1 MAEAQAVTES
11 STQLRREIT
20 TWGSFTWG
28 YADVGA
34 DVYVALGLVMATAEG
49 LANVA
54 FLFAGLVYVTVGLA
68 YTELSAAYPLAG
80 GGQFFVLRGLGD
92 FWGFVAGWAVL
103 LDFTVD
109 IALFAYSSAGYV
121 NHFFPHLNQVPWIV
135 IETCAMIVFLY
146 AVNVAGVR
154 ESTRLNAVAAA
165 IDIASETTLICI
177 GFVFAFSP
185 SLWWQQMSFDLLHF
199 DPSKLAL
206 GASLAIISFVGLESI
221 AQAAQE
227 TVRPSTVMPRT
238 SIALILMILAYA
250 LALSNLGL
258 GMVPWQTYDPFTGG
272 YGCAHHLAAHSI
284 CQVHLN
290 HENAPVP
297 WLADNLPTIGQF
309 VAPIVSVLGAM
320 LLLISANTGVYGS
333 SRIAY
338 SMAGYKQL
346 PRFFAQVSE
355 RRRTPVVALSIF
367 SGIALLILLSSAF
380 TPDILNTLGD
390 VYAFGATTSYTLVF
404 IAAFRLRFT
413 DPATPRPFL
422 MPWNFTVRRAG
433 RPVQVSVV
441 NLLGIL
447 GIAGILAMVLVT
459 HPIGRVAGPLWVA
472 LGLALYVVYR
482 RRQRLPFPGSLE
494 RDWSTAQ
501 LATYRESGEEA
512 LAVEYE
518 GNLRRTR
525 QKASVAAT
533 GVDGN
538 RTGPRESMRGEPDS
552 AEQNRHIGVG
562 KH

>member
-1 MAEAQAVTES
+1 MAEADRAADEV
-11 STQLRREIT
+11 TQLRREIT

-34 DVYVALGLVMATAEG
+34 DVYVALGLVLATAEG

-92 FWGFVAGWAVL
+92 LLGFIAGWAVL

-121 NHFFPHLNQVPWIV
+121 NHFFPHLNQLPWIV
-135 IETCAMIVFLY
+135 IETSLMILFLY
-146 AVNVAGVR
+146 GVNVAGVR

-165 IDIASETTLICI
+165 VDITSETFLIFI
-177 GFVFAFSP
+177 GFLVAFSP
-185 SLWWQQMSFDLLHF
+185 TLWWNQMSLSLLHF
-199 DPSKLAL
+199 DPGKLAL

-250 LALSNLGL
+250 LALSNLAL
-258 GMVPWQTYDPFTGG
+258 GMVPWQTYDPFSAGH
-272 YGCAHHLAAHSI
+272 GCAPHLATHAI

-297 WLADNLPTIGQF
+297 WLADNMPLIGAIL
-309 VAPIVSVLGAM
+309 APIVSGLGAV
-320 LLLISANTGVYGS
+320 LLLISSNTGVYGS

-338 SMAGYKQL
+338 SMASYQQL
-346 PRFFAQVSE
+346 PKFFAQVND

-404 IAAFRLRFT
+404 IAALRLRFV
-413 DPATPRPFL
+413 DPDTPRPFK
-422 MPWNFTVRRAG
+422 MPWNFTVRRNG
-433 RPVQVSVV
+433 RPVQISAV
-441 NLLGIL
+441 NLLGIV
-447 GIAGILAMVLVT
+447 GIVGILTMVIAT
-459 HPIGRVAGPLWVA
+459 HPIGRIAGPVWIA
-472 LGLALYVVYR
+472 LGLVLYVAFR
-482 RRQRLPFPGSLE
+482 RRERLPFPGSVG

-501 LATYRESGEEA
+501 LAVYRESGEHE
-512 LAVEYE
+512 LADEYE
-518 GNLRRTR
+518 ENLRRTQR
-525 QKASVAAT
+525 RIRRERSELEDTAVGVQKA
-533 GVDGN
+533 
-538 RTGPRESMRGEPDS
+538 GPPNLPR
-552 AEQNRHIGVG
+552 
-562 KH
+562 

>member
-1 MAEAQAVTES
+1 MSTSTQSPAGSDLPDVEADAPVGTQP
-11 STQLRREIT
+11 QLRREIT

-92 FWGFVAGWAVL
+92 FWGFIAGWAVL

-109 IALFAYSSAGYV
+109 ITLFAYSSAGYV

-135 IETCAMIVFLY
+135 IETSIMILLLY
-146 AVNVAGVR
+146 GVNVAGVR

-165 IDIASETTLICI
+165 IDIGSETTLIFI
-177 GFVFAFSP
+177 GFVAAFSP
-185 SLWWQQMSFDLLHF
+185 SLWMNQTGTSLLHF
-199 DPSKLAL
+199 DGSKLAL

-227 TVRPSTVMPRT
+227 TVRPATIMPRT

-250 LALSNLGL
+250 LALSNLAL
-258 GMVPWQTYDPFTGG
+258 GMVPWQTYDPFTAG
-272 YGCAHHLAAHSI
+272 YGCAHHLGAHAI

-297 WLADNLPTIGQF
+297 WLADNLPRIGGLI
-309 VAPIVSVLGAM
+309 APLVSVLGAM
-320 LLLISANTGVYGS
+320 LLLISSNTGVYGS

-338 SMAGYKQL
+338 SMAGYNQL
-346 PRFFAQVSE
+346 PRFFAQVSA
-355 RRRTPVVALSIF
+355 RRRTPVVALTIF
-367 SGIALLILLSSAF
+367 SGIALLILFASAF

-390 VYAFGATTSYTLVF
+390 IYAFGATTSYTLVF
-404 IAAFRLRFT
+404 IAALRLRFT
-413 DPATPRPFL
+413 DPYTPRPFL
-422 MPWNFTVRRAG
+422 MPWNFTVRPSG

-447 GIAGILAMVLVT
+447 GIVSILFMVILT
-459 HPIGRVAGPLWVA
+459 HPIGRIAGPLWIA
-472 LGLALYVVYR
+472 LGLVLYFLY
-482 RRQRLPFPGSLE
+482 RRQRHLPFPGTIE
-494 RDWSTAQ
+494 RDWPAKQ
-501 LATYRESGEEA
+501 IEVYRESGEED
-512 LAVEYE
+512 LAQEYE
-518 GNLRRTR
+518 ESLRRAR
-525 QKASVAAT
+525 RGT
-533 GVDGN
+533 GSN
-538 RTGPRESMRGEPDS
+538 RSR
-552 AEQNRHIGVG
+552 
-562 KH
+562 